1 MMADKVEKFSEVMD
15 QFRSYIAF
23 SKRFYGDE
31 IKLSNVTP
39 QQGRTLM
46 YIQANPG
53 IIQRELADNFHLRN
67 ASVTNMLKNL
77 ERDGYIERKQDEKSA
92 RIKRIY
98 ITDLGKQQVVEI
110 EKKFDAILKKLSER
124 VDEGLIDQ
132 LLPLLKEL
140 NKEVRK

>member
-1 MMADKVEKFSEVMD
+1 MADKVEKFSEVMD

-110 EKKFDAILKKLSER
+110 EKKFDAIIKKLSER

>member
-1 MMADKVEKFSEVMD
+1 MADKVEKFSEVMD

>member
-1 MMADKVEKFSEVMD
+1 MADEVEKFSEVMD

-124 VDEGLIDQ
+124 VEEGLIDQ

>member
-1 MMADKVEKFSEVMD
+1 MADKVEKFSEVMD

-124 VDEGLIDQ
+124 VEEGLIDQ